1 MLNTLL
7 KIGEWQ
13 SEGKSEWDRYLEKP
27 KIKATDNR
35 GNELKNYII
44 SLIFD
49 FKFPFI

>member
-27 KIKATDNR
+27 KIKMRYTH
-35 GNELKNYII
+35 
-44 SLIFD
+44 S
-49 FKFPFI
+49 FILD